1 MLILNSGIF
10 KLQIRPIKWHTY
22 IVNCTENTGANSLYF
37 ARAFLKYKGTYLM
50 QTDSKFAIIFL
61 SFDMYL
67 MGKGLRKF
75 GEFNYIYKMFKVFSA
90 SNPFVAC
97 ILTI

>member
-1 MLILNSGIF
+1 
-10 KLQIRPIKWHTY
+10 
-22 IVNCTENTGANSLYF
+22 
-37 ARAFLKYKGTYLM
+37 M

-67 MGKGLRKF
+67 NGKRVEKM
-75 GEFNYIYKMFKVFSA
+75 GEFNFIYKLFKVFSA

>member
-1 MLILNSGIF
+1 
-10 KLQIRPIKWHTY
+10 
-22 IVNCTENTGANSLYF
+22 
-37 ARAFLKYKGTYLM
+37 M
-50 QTDSKFAIIFL
+50 QTDSIFAIIFL

-75 GEFNYIYKMFKVFSA
+75 GEFNYIYKLFKVFRA
-90 SNPFVAC
+90 SNPFVTC